1 MYSEKKNLPKLKETV
16 TLVLQKIPSLKLLSN
31 IGFYELKLKAKYLS
45 FPLHGTTPMS
55 FSSVDKPF
63 Y

>member
-1 MYSEKKNLPKLKETV
+1 MYSKKNLPKLKETV
-16 TLVLQKIPSLKLLSN
+16 TLVLQKILSLKLLSD
-31 IGFYELKLKAKYLS
+31 IGFNELKLKAKYLS

-55 FSSVDKPF
+55 FSSEDKLL